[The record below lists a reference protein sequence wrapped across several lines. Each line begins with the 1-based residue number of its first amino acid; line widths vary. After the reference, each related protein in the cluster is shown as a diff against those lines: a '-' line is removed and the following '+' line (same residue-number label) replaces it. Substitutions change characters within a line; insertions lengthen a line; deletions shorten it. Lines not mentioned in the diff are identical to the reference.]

1 MRRWVFWV
9 SLIGVSLAL
18 LPPLLVARARAVKA
32 NKPRIHLIPDMDN
45 QPKFKTQTTNAFFAD
60 DRAMRL
66 PVADT
71 VARGE
76 LRDDPHFYYGK
87 EPDGRWAESF
97 PVPVTAELMNRGRQR
112 FSIYCATC
120 HGLGGYGDG
129 PISRRAEELQEGTW
143 VPPVSF
149 HEDTT
154 RGRPHGEIFDYI
166 TNGVR
171 TMPAYGPQIPVEDR
185 WAIVAYLRALQRSQN
200 AGIEDVPEEIRGHLQ
215 QE

>member
-1 MRRWVFWV
+1 M
-9 SLIGVSLAL
+9 
-18 LPPLLVARARAVKA
+18 KA
-32 NKPRIHLIPDMDN
+32 KKPRIHLIPDMDN
-45 QPKFKTQTTNAFFAD
+45 QPKFKTQTTNPFFAD

-71 VARGE
+71 VARRE
-76 LRDDPHFYYGK
+76 LKDDPYLYYGK
-87 EPDGRWAESF
+87 KRDGRWADAF

-154 RGRPHGEIFDYI
+154 RSRPHGEIFDYI

-171 TMPAYGPQIPVEDR
+171 TMPAYGPQVPVKDR

-200 AGIEDVPEEIRGHLQ
+200 AGIDDVPAELREHLQ